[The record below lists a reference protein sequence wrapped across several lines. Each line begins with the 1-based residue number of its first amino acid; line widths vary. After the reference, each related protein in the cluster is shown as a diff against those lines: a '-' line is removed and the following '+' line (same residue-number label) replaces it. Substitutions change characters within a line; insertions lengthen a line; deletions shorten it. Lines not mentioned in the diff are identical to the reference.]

1 MTFPDEQAP
10 TGLQQRADDLGPASN
25 TRQPTESA
33 DARKDH
39 VEAIPPQ
46 QLGRLVDISLDVLDV
61 RSGVPRKAPGY
72 IEGRR

>member
-33 DARKDH
+33 DAREDH
-39 VEAIPPQ
+39 VEARTTQ
-46 QLGRLVDISLDVLDV
+46 HRGCLVDVSLDVLDV
-61 RSGVPRKAPGY
+61 RSGVLGAWLR
-72 IEGRR
+72 

>member
-10 TGLQQRADDLGPASN
+10 TRLQQRADDLGPAGHA
-25 TRQPTESA
+25 RQPAESA
-33 DARKDH
+33 DAREDH

-46 QLGRLVDISLDVLDV
+46 HIGRLVDISLDVLDV